1 MRRKTAPACVLFR
14 IPPSS
19 CGGQFRGRTSGVTF
33 IRALRGQFTQEF
45 PHLGPVDYV
54 RRITGPKMKNESG
67 DMGHRRGPDAG
78 RSALGP
84 FEEGPKAGEMA
95 LEATKGR
102 SARARFSQGG
112 REEGWT
118 LAGKCLAGGGQ
129 CTSIGWTTVVQKPGK
144 APTLNRGTF
153 GAKRRRGFGGLAP
166 QCMKC
171 HYRKTA
177 AVTAAV
183 L

>member
-1 MRRKTAPACVLFR
+1 
-14 IPPSS
+14 
-19 CGGQFRGRTSGVTF
+19 
-33 IRALRGQFTQEF
+33 
-45 PHLGPVDYV
+45 
-54 RRITGPKMKNESG
+54 MKNESG

-118 LAGKCLAGGGQ
+118 LAGKCLAGGPMYEHRMDDGSPKAWKSTDAESRHLRSEATQ
-129 CTSIGWTTVVQKPGK
+129 GVLGGSPPMHEMPLSQNGSRDGCRFVIPLGFEKYFSLSYLTLFYECSHQYNIIDLYRLTNKGTSN
-144 APTLNRGTF
+144 L
-153 GAKRRRGFGGLAP
+153 
-166 QCMKC
+166 
-171 HYRKTA
+171 
-177 AVTAAV
+177 
-183 L
+183 

>member
-19 CGGQFRGRTSGVTF
+19 CGGQFRGTSGVTF

-118 LAGKCLAGGGQ
+118 LAGKCLAGGPMYEHRMDDG
-129 CTSIGWTTVVQKPGK
+129 GPK
-144 APTLNRGTF
+144 AWKSTDAESRHLRSEATQGVWGVSPPMHEMPLSQNGSR
-153 GAKRRRGFGGLAP
+153 
-166 QCMKC
+166 
-171 HYRKTA
+171 
-177 AVTAAV
+177 TAAV

>member
-1 MRRKTAPACVLFR
+1 M
-14 IPPSS
+14 
-19 CGGQFRGRTSGVTF
+19 
-33 IRALRGQFTQEF
+33 
-45 PHLGPVDYV
+45 

-118 LAGKCLAGGGQ
+118 LAGKCLAGGPMYEHRMDDGSPKAWKSTDAESRHLRSEATQ
-129 CTSIGWTTVVQKPGK
+129 GVLGGSPPMHEMPLSQNGSRDGCRFVIPLGFEKYFSLSYLTLFYECSHQYNIIDLYRLTNKGTSN
-144 APTLNRGTF
+144 L
-153 GAKRRRGFGGLAP
+153 
-166 QCMKC
+166 
-171 HYRKTA
+171 
-177 AVTAAV
+177 
-183 L
+183 